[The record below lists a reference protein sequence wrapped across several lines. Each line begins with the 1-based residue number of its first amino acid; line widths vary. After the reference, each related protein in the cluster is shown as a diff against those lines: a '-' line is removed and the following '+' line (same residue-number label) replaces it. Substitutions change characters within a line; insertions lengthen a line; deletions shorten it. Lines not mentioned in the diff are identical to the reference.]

1 MGPKQYSFLIKDLF
15 TLPVKINSA
24 YHCPQESM
32 NGTRTSIAVIMN
44 PESIDEFT
52 SGSGSGAN
60 VTDLCFERY
69 TGQHC
74 LSALKSLQGCLSGED
89 NATDIFISGNVD
101 DQSLLEEEIG
111 SLLFSLNLY
120 INPSDE
126 CESRIIPFFVS
137 LYLASVVRMVTIN
150 QQLLIVQILGTIYVS
165 LSGKEQI
172 FSWNPLDS
180 LLYLTAAV
188 L

>member
-1 MGPKQYSFLIKDLF
+1 
-15 TLPVKINSA
+15 
-24 YHCPQESM
+24 M

-44 PESIDEFT
+44 PESQDEFS
-52 SGSGSGAN
+52 SGSGSGFN
-60 VTDLCFERY
+60 VTDMCSERY

-74 LSALKSLQGCLSGED
+74 LSALKSLQSCLSGED
-89 NATDIFISGNVD
+89 NATDIFISSNID
-101 DQSLLEEEIG
+101 DQSQLEEEIG
-111 SLLFSLNLY
+111 SLLFSLDLY

-150 QQLLIVQILGTIYVS
+150 QQLLIVQILETIYAN

-172 FSWNPLDS
+172 FSWNPLGN
-180 LLYLTAAV
+180 LLCLTAAV